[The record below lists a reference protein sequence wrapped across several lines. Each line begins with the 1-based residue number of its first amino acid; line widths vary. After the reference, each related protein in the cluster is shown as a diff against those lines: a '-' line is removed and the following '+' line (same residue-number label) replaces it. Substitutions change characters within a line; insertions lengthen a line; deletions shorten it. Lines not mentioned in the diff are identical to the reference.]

1 MTKNNATKKQ
11 TIRRRA
17 IKSDKAGKFVAAGE
31 LARVKI
37 VAPAV
42 RPKDVDLSSA
52 RKAAR
57 EYFRKH
63 PKALERA

>member
-1 MTKNNATKKQ
+1 MTKGNAAKKQ
-11 TIRRRA
+11 TMRRRA
-17 IKSDKAGKFVAAGE
+17 PKTDKAGKTVAAGE

-37 VAPAV
+37 IAPAV

-63 PKALERA
+63 PKALKRA

>member
-1 MTKNNATKKQ
+1 MSKTNATKKQ
-11 TIRRRA
+11 TMRRRA
-17 IKSDKAGKFVAAGE
+17 VKIDKTGE